1 MEIERPFYRY
11 GFILATRSAWECP
24 RHFFDRL
31 NRILK
36 GIDMKLAQIL
46 VPVAMAA
53 LAAASTSA
61 MAAVDADAAQA
72 LFKKNDC
79 TKCHSVDKAKKGPA
93 LKKVA
98 ATYKGKADAQA
109 SIIKAI
115 TTGPKV
121 KMDDGSQ
128 EDHKVIDTKD
138 QAALKN
144 IADWILAQ

>member
-1 MEIERPFYRY
+1 
-11 GFILATRSAWECP
+11 
-24 RHFFDRL
+24 
-31 NRILK
+31 
-36 GIDMKLAQIL
+36 MKFAQIL
-46 VPVAMAA
+46 VPVAMAV
-53 LAAASTSA
+53 LAVSSTSA
-61 MAAVDADAAQA
+61 MAVDADAAAA

-79 TKCHSVDKAKKGPA
+79 SKCHSVDKAKKGPA

-98 ATYKGKADAQA
+98 ANYKGKADAQA

-121 KMDDGSQ
+121 KLDDGSQ